1 MERVEPDQVPAALAA
16 RYRFGPVLGRG
27 SIATVHLA
35 DDSLLGRRV
44 AIKVYRPRTDD
55 RRVQVE
61 HAEARLVA
69 SLNHPALTTL
79 YDAGIDA
86 SDPERPQVYLV
97 MEYVEGSDLK
107 ERLKDGPLPVSQVLA
122 LGRDLADGLD
132 AMHGSGVLHRD
143 IKPANVL
150 LTDRTP
156 RSRIRGK
163 LTDFGLAS
171 MLDGGDYADYIVGTP
186 AYVSPEQAE
195 GDPVGPASDVYSLG
209 LVLLEALTGVQ
220 AFPGPAQVS
229 AYARLER
236 DPDVP
241 HSLPAGV
248 ADLLRAMTTRRAGD
262 RPAAAE
268 AAGRFHDLVIDEL
281 VERRWP
287 GSPVSRDAEA
297 ERLAALRRY
306 DILDT
311 PPEPA
316 FDQVTRLASRLL
328 KAPIALVT
336 IIDTDRVWFKSR
348 RGWDEEEVGRSTAF
362 CSTTNPGGNG
372 PWSVPDATAD
382 PRTREN
388 PLVLDGP
395 RVRSYA
401 AAPLVTWDG
410 HHLGALC
417 VFDRQPRDFDDE
429 ELGDLEDLAGIVMR
443 ELELRLA
450 SRRAVFDRR

>member
-1 MERVEPDQVPAALAA
+1 MERDDRVPAALAA

-35 DDSLLGRRV
+35 DDSVLGRRV
-44 AIKVYRPRTDD
+44 AIKVYAARTDD
-55 RRVQVE
+55 RRVRVE

-79 YDAGIDA
+79 YDAGVDD
-86 SDPERPQVYLV
+86 SDPDRPQAYLV
-97 MEYVEGSDLK
+97 MEYVEGTDLK
-107 ERLKDGPLPVSQVLA
+107 ERLAADGPLPLPQTLA

-150 LTDRTP
+150 LTDR
-156 RSRIRGK
+156 SAGARIRGK
-163 LTDFGLAS
+163 LTDFGLAAL
-171 MLDGGDYADYIVGTP
+171 LDGGDYADYIVGTP
-186 AYVSPEQAE
+186 AYLSPEQAE

-209 LVLLEALTGVQ
+209 LVLLEALTGVE

-236 DPDVP
+236 DPAIPDG
-241 HSLPAGV
+241 LPAGV
-248 ADLLRAMTTRRAGD
+248 ADLLRAMTARSPED
-262 RPAAAE
+262 RPAAAD
-268 AAGRFHDLVIDEL
+268 AAGRFHDLVLDEL
-281 VERRWP
+281 VGRRSP
-287 GSPVSRDAEA
+287 GFPVSRNDEA

-311 PPEPA
+311 PPETA

-328 KAPIALVT
+328 RTPIALVT
-336 IIDTDRVWFKSR
+336 IVDTDRVWFKSR
-348 RGWDEEEVGRSTAF
+348 RGWDEREVDRNVAF
-362 CSTTNPGGNG
+362 CSTTNPGGDG
-372 PWSVPDATAD
+372 AWSIPDATTD
-382 PRTREN
+382 PRTRDN
-388 PLVLDGP
+388 PLVRDGP

-417 VFDRQPRDFDDE
+417 VFDRCARTFDDE
-429 ELGDLEDLAGIVMR
+429 ELGDLTDLASIVMR
-443 ELELRLA
+443 ERELRLA